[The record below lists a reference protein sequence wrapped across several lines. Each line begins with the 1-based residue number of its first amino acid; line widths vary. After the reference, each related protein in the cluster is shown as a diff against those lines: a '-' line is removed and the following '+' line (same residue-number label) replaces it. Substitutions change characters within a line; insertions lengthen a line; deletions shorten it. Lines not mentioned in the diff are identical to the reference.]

1 MRLAPG
7 AKPGSASNQSEF
19 HPAAAMPTVRQLA
32 IREAGEGMILDLDGK
47 QIVISSDLGKIRLS
61 LWAYRGSMGIEL
73 TPDQAKELG
82 LLLFRMGR
90 GKRG

>member
-1 MRLAPG
+1 
-7 AKPGSASNQSEF
+7 
-19 HPAAAMPTVRQLA
+19 V
-32 IREAGEGMILDLDGK
+32 ILDLPDGK
-47 QIVISSDLGKIRLS
+47 QIIISSDLGKIHLS

-82 LLLFRMGR
+82 LVLFRMGR